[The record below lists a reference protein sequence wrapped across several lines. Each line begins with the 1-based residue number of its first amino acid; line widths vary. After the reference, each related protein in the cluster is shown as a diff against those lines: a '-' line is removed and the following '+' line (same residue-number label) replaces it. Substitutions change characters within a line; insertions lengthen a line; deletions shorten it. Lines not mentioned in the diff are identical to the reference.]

1 MENEIVNV
9 VTNHVTNQITG
20 QVTTGIFERIF
31 TIYNQFISIFP
42 VQYQWVVSVIIFLA
56 VAGFMW
62 NLIKRN
68 WLWLILLVV
77 VFPGILP
84 VLQNIFNSLSRM
96 FIGK

>member
-1 MENEIVNV
+1 MENEIVNTIANK
-9 VTNHVTNQITG
+9 VTEEATAG
-20 QVTTGIFERIF
+20 FFERIF
-31 TIYNQFISIFP
+31 TLYNSFITIFP
-42 VQYQWVVSVIIFLA
+42 VQYQWVVSMIIFLA

-84 VLQNIFNSLSRM
+84 VLQNIFNSLARM
-96 FIGK
+96 FVGK

>member
-1 MENEIVNV
+1 MNNEITNV
-9 VTNHVTNQITG
+9 IAN
-20 QVTTGIFERIF
+20 QVTAEATKGVFERIF
-31 TIYNQFISIFP
+31 IMYNQFISMFP
-42 VQYQWVVSVIIFLA
+42 IQYQWIVSAIIFLA

-68 WLWLILLVV
+68 WLWLILLIV

>member
-1 MENEIVNV
+1 MENEIVNAITNK
-9 VTNHVTNQITG
+9 VTDEAAK
-20 QVTTGIFERIF
+20 GIFERIF
-31 TIYNQFISIFP
+31 TIYNQFISVFP
-42 VQYQWVVSVIIFLA
+42 VQYQWVVSAIIFFA

-84 VLQNIFNSLSRM
+84 VLQNIFNSLARM
-96 FIGK
+96 FTGK

>member
-1 MENEIVNV
+1 MNNEIVNTIANK
-9 VTNHVTNQITG
+9 VTEDAAKG
-20 QVTTGIFERIF
+20 FFEKIF
-31 TIYNQFISIFP
+31 TLYNQFISIFP
-42 VQYQWVVSVIIFLA
+42 PQYQWVVSAIIFFA

-84 VLQNIFNSLSRM
+84 VLQNIFNSLAKM
-96 FIGK
+96 FTGK

>member
-1 MENEIVNV
+1 MENDIVNTI
-9 VTNHVTNQITG
+9 TNKVAEE
-20 QVTTGIFERIF
+20 TTKGIFERIF
-31 TIYNQFISIFP
+31 NIYNQFISVFP
-42 VQYQWVVSVIIFLA
+42 VQYQWVVSAIIFLA

>member
-1 MENEIVNV
+1 MNA
-9 VTNHVTNQITG
+9 VTNQVTNQIT
-20 QVTTGIFERIF
+20 QEVTKGIFERIF
-31 TIYNQFISIFP
+31 IIYNQFISVFP

>member
-1 MENEIVNV
+1 MENEIVNAIANKV
-9 VTNHVTNQITG
+9 ADEAAKG
-20 QVTTGIFERIF
+20 FFERVF
-31 TIYNQFISIFP
+31 ALYNSFIIIFP
-42 VQYQWVVSVIIFLA
+42 VQYQWVVSAIIFLA

-96 FIGK
+96 LVGK

>member
-1 MENEIVNV
+1 MENEIVNTI
-9 VTNHVTNQITG
+9 TNKITEEATKG
-20 QVTTGIFERIF
+20 FFERIF
-31 TIYNQFISIFP
+31 ELYNSFITIFP
-42 VQYQWVVSVIIFLA
+42 DQYQWVVSAIIFFA

-77 VFPGILP
+77 VFPGVLP
-84 VLQNIFNSLSRM
+84 ILQNIFNSLSQM

>member
-1 MENEIVNV
+1 MENEIINIA
-9 VTNHVTNQITG
+9 TNKITEEA
-20 QVTTGIFERIF
+20 TKGIFERIF

-42 VQYQWVVSVIIFLA
+42 VQYQWVVSTIIFLA

-77 VFPGILP
+77 VFPGVLP

>member
-1 MENEIVNV
+1 MENEIVNTIANK
-9 VTNHVTNQITG
+9 VTEG
-20 QVTTGIFERIF
+20 AAKGFFERVF
-31 TIYNQFISIFP
+31 ELYNSFIIIFP
-42 VQYQWVVSVIIFLA
+42 VQYQWVVSAIIFLA

-84 VLQNIFNSLSRM
+84 VLQNIFNSLSQM